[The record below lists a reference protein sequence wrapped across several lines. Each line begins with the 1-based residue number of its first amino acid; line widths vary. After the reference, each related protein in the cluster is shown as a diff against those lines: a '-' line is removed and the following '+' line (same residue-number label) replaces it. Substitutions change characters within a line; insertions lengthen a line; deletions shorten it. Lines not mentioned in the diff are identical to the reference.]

1 MAGLPGFVQ
10 GIQFAL
16 ACDVNSR
23 IPGKPEHSW
32 TVRLN
37 FLSLSSLLPRW
48 LMVGFG
54 FQFLLVVLVVGSSIH
69 YLDTLRN
76 ELERVVNNQMDRI
89 TQAHEL
95 RMIIRERILSL
106 DRMFLEDDPFE
117 QDAQYLRFM
126 NLGSR
131 FIEVRR
137 RLEPSV
143 EDVEERRIL
152 ADFRKETLAATPP
165 IEAVIDLYE
174 QRRLDEGRRLLLRE
188 AIPAQAKVI
197 ATSDAIHMLYR
208 QRGDAAVEHA
218 RQVYNS
224 AFRIVVGLGVGVLVL
239 TLLAAVLVVR
249 RTMRDRESLLAE
261 IEIRRDAEEELRAL
275 SSDLEEIVEVR
286 TASLQETT
294 NLLKEAQRIGQMG
307 HWEWDIRGGT
317 LRWSEEVYRLF
328 GRSPDTSITSYETFL
343 QAVYPDDRDKVV
355 AAVEKALTQGRY
367 QVSHRVLWPDGSIRN
382 MQEMG
387 RVTYGED
394 GRPLRMVGTVQDVTE
409 EQRLQKQLWDMA
421 HHDTL
426 TGLPNRNLLFDH
438 LKQAIALAQR
448 QNGTLAVAL
457 LDLDHFKEAND
468 SLGHAAGDRL
478 LLEVANRLRGAV
490 RQSDIVSRFA
500 GDEFV
505 AIFPAVG
512 TPEQVGA
519 ILEKVLA
526 SLNEPCLL
534 NGTEWHIS
542 ASIGVAFY
550 PRDGQDGEGLLQ
562 AADEAMY
569 AVKQSG
575 RNGYHI
581 YQKPASLQ

>member
-1 MAGLPGFVQ
+1 M
-10 GIQFAL
+10 
-16 ACDVNSR
+16 
-23 IPGKPEHSW
+23 
-32 TVRLN
+32 RLN
-37 FLSLSSLLPRW
+37 LLSLSSLLPRW

-76 ELERVVNNQMDRI
+76 ELERVVNNQMNRI
-89 TQAHEL
+89 SQAHEL

-137 RLEPSV
+137 QLEPGV

-152 ADFRKETLAATPP
+152 ADFRKETLAATPSV
-165 IEAVIDLYE
+165 EAVVALYE
-174 QRRLDEGRRLLLRE
+174 QGRLDEGRRLLLRE
-188 AIPAQAKVI
+188 AIPAQAKII

-218 RQVYNS
+218 RQVYDS
-224 AFRIVVGLGVGVLVL
+224 AFRIVVGLGIGVLVL

-261 IEIRRDAEEELRAL
+261 IGTRRGAEEELRAL
-275 SSDLEEIVEVR
+275 SSDLEEIVAAR

-307 HWEWDIRGGT
+307 HWEWDIPGGI

-328 GRSPDTSITSYETFL
+328 GQSPDTLTPSYEAFL

-355 AAVEKALTQGRY
+355 AAVEQALTQGSY
-367 QVSHRVLWPDGSIRN
+367 QISHRVLWPDGSIRH

-394 GRPLRMVGTVQDVTE
+394 GRPLRMVGTVQDITE
-409 EQRLQKQLWDMA
+409 EQRLRQQLWDMA

-448 QNGTLAVAL
+448 QDGVLAVAL
-457 LDLDHFKEAND
+457 LDLDRFKEAND

-478 LLEVANRLRGAV
+478 LVEVANRLRGAV

-505 AIFPAVG
+505 AIFPASG

-526 SLNEPCLL
+526 SLNEPCQL
-534 NGTEWHIS
+534 NGATWCIS

-550 PRDGQDGEGLLQ
+550 PRDGQDAEGLLQ

-569 AVKQSG
+569 AVKQTG
-575 RNGYHI
+575 RNGYRA
-581 YQKPASLQ
+581 YT